1 LISRRICLLTSIQRN
16 FRFLTIWGFTM
27 VLMAT
32 WEAQFTASSFALL
45 NGGTAGAIYV
55 YIGAFAGF
63 FLAICSMAEI
73 ASMAPTTGGQYRKCS
88 SKLEILML
96 LILTSLQTGFPNS
109 ALLERRSSSLTSS
122 VGSASSAGR
131 LATLPLAISVVPS
144 SRAW

>member
-1 LISRRICLLTSIQRN
+1 MPYRQRRRELGLINMICSVWERRKRQRYAGHWSVSAGHLFLLTIIQRN

-73 ASMAPTTGGQYRKCS
+73 ASMAPTTGGQYRECS
-88 SKLEILML
+88 SKLDMLML
-96 LILTSLQTGFPNS
+96 LIFRVS
-109 ALLERRSSSLTSS
+109 
-122 VGSASSAGR
+122 
-131 LATLPLAISVVPS
+131 
-144 SRAW
+144 